1 MLDFRD
7 IHPTNFESKALD
19 LYRYQYEHNAVYR
32 KFCTYI
38 NRGPEHVND
47 FKDIP
52 FLPVE
57 LFKKHEITTGIFSPE
72 TVFTSSTT
80 TGSIPS
86 KHFIKDLN
94 HYQEVYSAGF
104 RHEYGPEKDWAI
116 LALLPNYLERK
127 GSSLVAMVQGLMSQ
141 SEKPEN
147 GFYLYDHQA
156 LNQQLEKLREQ
167 RQPTLLFGVTFG
179 LLDFAAENT
188 PMDFPEL
195 RLIETG
201 GMKGRRKELI
211 RKEVH
216 NILKDKFPSSPID
229 SEYGMTELLSQAY
242 LKDSGLFSCPPWMR
256 VYTRD
261 IADPLAAPQRNGSRG
276 ALQVV
281 DFANVHSCSFLAL
294 EDQGKVFENGT
305 FEVYGRLDKSEIR
318 GCNLMISL

>member
-7 IHPTNFESKALD
+7 IHSTNFESKALD
-19 LYRYQYEHNAVYR
+19 LYRYQFEQNAVYHE
-32 KFCTYI
+32 FCTYI
-38 NRGPEHVND
+38 NRRPEHVKD
-47 FKDIP
+47 FQDIP

-57 LFKKHEITTGIFSPE
+57 LFKNHKIVTGTFTPE

-80 TGSIPS
+80 TGSTPS
-86 KHFIKDLN
+86 KHFVKDLN
-94 HYQEVYSAGF
+94 HYREVYSTGF
-104 RHEYGPEKDWAI
+104 DHEYGPAKDWAI
-116 LALLPNYLERK
+116 VALLPNYLERK

-141 SEKPEN
+141 SSKPEN
-147 GFYLYDHQA
+147 GFYLYNHQA
-156 LNQQLEKLREQ
+156 LKKQLEQLREKK
-167 RQPTLLFGVTFG
+167 QPTLLFGVTFG
-179 LLDFAAENT
+179 LLNFAAEMA
-188 PMDFPEL
+188 PLDFPEL

-211 RKEVH
+211 RREVH
-216 NILKDKFPSSPID
+216 KILSNKFPKSPID

-242 LKDSGLFSCPPWMR
+242 LKDSGLFRCPPWMR

-261 IADPLAAPQRNGSRG
+261 IADPLAVPERNGSRG

-281 DFANVHSCSFLAL
+281 DFGNIYSCSFLAL